1 MTTLTKLLPAQA
13 APAQALLDKAHPLP
27 LTSAQR
33 AELPQTIHTPT
44 GDVTVGVAA
53 ADLRPLEVDDLF
65 VDETGAFWAV
75 RPAVEKV
82 LHVTGDLNVLREAA
96 GALINRGVRLA
107 QIDEGFSVLPLPN
120 LAKMLQMVGLEV
132 TEAEEPFDPIQF
144 REPAGGCGC
153 GCGGH
158 HHHHD
163 EDECGCGHH
172 HHHEEGECGC
182 GGHHHHH
189 GEGECCCGGHDHDH
203 EECGCGGHH
212 HHEEEEC
219 GCGCGGHHHHHGEGE
234 CCCGG
239 HDHDHEECGCGGHH
253 HHEEGECGCGGHHH
267 HHDEGECCCGHD
279 HDHEEK
285 KGCCCGH
292 DHEAKH

>member
-65 VDETGAFWAV
+65 VDEAGSFWAV

-120 LAKMLQMVGLEV
+120 LAKMLQMVGLEE

-144 REPAGGCGC
+144 R
-153 GCGGH
+153 
-158 HHHHD
+158 
-163 EDECGCGHH
+163 
-172 HHHEEGECGC
+172 
-182 GGHHHHH
+182 
-189 GEGECCCGGHDHDH
+189 
-203 EECGCGGHH
+203 
-212 HHEEEEC
+212 
-219 GCGCGGHHHHHGEGE
+219 
-234 CCCGG
+234 
-239 HDHDHEECGCGGHH
+239 
-253 HHEEGECGCGGHHH
+253 
-267 HHDEGECCCGHD
+267 
-279 HDHEEK
+279 
-285 KGCCCGH
+285 
-292 DHEAKH
+292 